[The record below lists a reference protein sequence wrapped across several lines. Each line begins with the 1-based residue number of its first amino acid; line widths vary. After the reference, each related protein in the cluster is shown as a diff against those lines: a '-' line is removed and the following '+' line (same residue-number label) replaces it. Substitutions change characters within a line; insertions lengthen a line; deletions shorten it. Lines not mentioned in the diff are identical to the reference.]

1 MEDIVLN
8 PTVTEP
14 VADDELLAE
23 IELLSE
29 ADLAKVGGGQGI
41 VVF

>member
-1 MEDIVLN
+1 MEQVVLN
-8 PTVTEP
+8 PTVIEP

-29 ADLAKVGGGQGI
+29 AELAKVGGGQGI